1 MRAVW
6 GILLKGIAAVLPVGL
21 TVYIVYWL
29 GVSVERLFHPI
40 MISTGL
46 SEEHYIPG
54 MGVLTGFVVLFLIG
68 LVVNAWIV
76 RRLFQFGEDLL
87 ERIPLI
93 KSVYSALRDFM
104 EYFSTSDQRSEL
116 QQVVLVKIGE
126 VRLLGFLTA
135 ENLDDLP
142 SSLSEDDNVAVYLPL
157 SYQIGGYT
165 IYIPRSKIEPVDM
178 DFEYAMRHVLTAGL
192 AKAGAGKN
200 TKGERP
206 LRTESSHRK

>member
-1 MRAVW
+1 MRVVW

-40 MISTGL
+40 IISSGI
-46 SEEHYIPG
+46 SEEQYIPG
-54 MGVLTGFVVLFLIG
+54 MGVLTGFLLLFLIG

-93 KSVYSALRDFM
+93 KSVYGALRDFM
-104 EYFSTSDQRSEL
+104 EYFSGASQRSEL

-126 VRLLGFLTA
+126 ARLLGFLTT

-142 SSLSEDDNVAVYLPL
+142 SSVSGDDNVAVYLPL

-165 IYIPRSKIEPVDM
+165 IYVPRSNLEPVDM
-178 DFEYAMRHVLTAGL
+178 DFEYAMRHVLTGGL

-200 TKGERP
+200 IKPE
-206 LRTESSHRK
+206 

>member
-1 MRAVW
+1 MRAVR
-6 GILLKGIAAVLPVGL
+6 GILLKGLAAVLPVGL

-40 MISTGL
+40 ITSTGI

-54 MGVLTGFVVLFLIG
+54 MGVLTGFLLLFLVG

-76 RRLFQFGEDLL
+76 RRMFQFGEDLL

-93 KSVYSALRDFM
+93 KSVYGALRDFM
-104 EYFSTSDQRSEL
+104 DYFSTADQRSEL
-116 QQVVLVKIGE
+116 EQVVLVKIGE
-126 VRLLGFLTA
+126 ARLLGFLTA
-135 ENLDDLP
+135 ENLEDLP
-142 SSLSEDDNVAVYLPL
+142 LSLSEDDNVAVYLPL

-165 IYIPRSKIEPVDM
+165 IYIPRSNIEPVNM

-192 AKAGAGKN
+192 AKTGAGKHV
-200 TKGERP
+200 KP
-206 LRTESSHRK
+206 D